1 MRVLITGATGFIGR
15 LLVPRL
21 VSAGIEPVG
30 LALQSDIAQYE
41 SRPDR
46 VAGLTLLSA
55 DLRNAA
61 MTADIAAQV
70 RPDRIIHLAAAGV
83 TNPAI
88 DSSLAVEHNVLGT
101 INLIQAAFQNPK
113 LDNPAGQLIVVRTPG
128 ESHPAN
134 AYTASKA
141 AAWSFCQM
149 YARRHGWPI
158 VGAMIFQAYGPHQ
171 PAHTFVQAAF
181 RSALA
186 GGDFDMTSGGQGRD
200 WIYVDD
206 VVEGLA
212 AASAADLPPGVSI
225 DMGTGV
231 RTSLLDV
238 ARMAYRLVG
247 RGGAPNPGAIP
258 ERSGE
263 EINLVADVDRS
274 ARLIDWQPQI
284 ELSAGLQLV
293 LKSLSP

>member
-21 VSAGIEPVG
+21 ISAGIEPVG
-30 LALQSDIAQYE
+30 LALQNDIAQYE
-41 SRPDR
+41 SRADKEPR
-46 VAGLTLLSA
+46 LTLLPA
-55 DLRNAA
+55 DLRDAA
-61 MTADIAAQV
+61 LTAGVVAQI

-101 INLIQAAFQNPK
+101 INLIRAAFQNPK
-113 LDNPAGQLIVVRTPG
+113 LANPAGQLIVIRTPG

-158 VGAMIFQAYGPHQ
+158 AGAMIFQAYGPHQ

-186 GGDFDMTSGGQGRD
+186 GEDFDMSSGAQGRD

-212 AASAADLPPGVSI
+212 AASAAGLPPGVSI
-225 DMGTGV
+225 DLGTGR

-238 ARMAYRLVG
+238 ANMAYRLVG

-258 ERSGE
+258 DRSGE
-263 EINLVADVDRS
+263 EISRVADVDHS
-274 ARLIDWQPQI
+274 ASLIDWRPRV
-284 ELSAGLQLV
+284 ELLAGLRSV
-293 LKSLSP
+293 LESLGP